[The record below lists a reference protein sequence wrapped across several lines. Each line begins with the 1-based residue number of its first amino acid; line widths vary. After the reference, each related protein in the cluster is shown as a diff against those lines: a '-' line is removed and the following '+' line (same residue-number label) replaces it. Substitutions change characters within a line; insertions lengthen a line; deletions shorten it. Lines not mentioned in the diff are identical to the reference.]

1 VAWRHPPL
9 ETGRLVRRYQR
20 FLAEVELAS
29 GRVVT
34 AHCPNSGSML
44 DLLRPGAPVR
54 LSRARPGRRTAY
66 TWELVRAGRVWVGI
80 NTLVPNRLALAAAR
94 ARALPLFAGVE
105 QARAEVRVSQRSR
118 VDLAAA
124 GSWGRL
130 YVEVKSVT
138 LVREGV
144 ALFPDA
150 VTARG
155 RRHLQELAR
164 LVGAGHR
171 AAMLYVVQRA
181 DAAAFAPAAEI
192 DPAYAEAYASARAAG
207 VEVAAVGAVV
217 SPAQVRL
224 ARILPAAGD

>member
-1 VAWRHPPL
+1 
-9 ETGRLVRRYQR
+9 
-20 FLAEVELAS
+20 
-29 GRVVT
+29 
-34 AHCPNSGSML
+34 
-44 DLLRPGAPVR
+44 
-54 LSRARPGRRTAY
+54 
-66 TWELVRAGRVWVGI
+66 
-80 NTLVPNRLALAAAR
+80 LVPNRLALAAAR

-192 DPAYAEAYASARAAG
+192 DPAYAEAYAAARAAG